1 MSDEETLKWFTD
13 RGHWIIR
20 KVPNTKDQFYVAA
33 GNPPARVLQIYNIQ

>member
-20 KVPNTKDQFYVAA
+20 KVPNTKDQFYVAV
-33 GNPPARVLQIYNIQ
+33 GHPPAKVLEIYNIK